1 MLISKRNLRY
11 IMTAGIG
18 ITKNG
23 VRLLGMSYPLKSEW
37 MKNVSSMEVDKNKFL
52 ALAEVAR
59 TK

>member
-1 MLISKRNLRY
+1 
-11 IMTAGIG
+11 MTAGIG